1 MNAQEAKTANNG
13 NEVSSKIRTS
23 EITIIVNGSADEPC
37 YSIRYYDLSD
47 NEWHVGFSSY
57 CLSYV
62 MDWKNQHFEIVEPV
76 EHVGCTKSTG
86 TSKVKDFWQKV
97 KQKYESKDGQYID
110 RVLNDIVEETLKDME
125 GEKEMIEVGELIDK
139 IYDAKVN
146 EVNWEA
152 EYKSLK
158 DEMDVMYKDLDRVQ
172 RELECKNRELTELK
186 EKYSDLKQ
194 NYDYL
199 DGKNDAYE
207 YVIKYFGKGDL
218 KK

>member
-1 MNAQEAKTANNG
+1 MSKDLRTIDGKT
-13 NEVSSKIRTS
+13 KTS
-23 EITIIVNGSADEPC
+23 EIMIIVNGSADEPC

-62 MDWKNQHFEIVEPV
+62 MDWKKQHFEIVNPV
-76 EHVGCTKSTG
+76 EHTEPTKT
-86 TSKVKDFWQKV
+86 K
-97 KQKYESKDGQYID
+97 
-110 RVLNDIVEETLKDME
+110 TLKDME

-158 DEMDVMYKDLDRVQ
+158 DEMDVMYKELDRVR
-172 RELECKNRELTELK
+172 RELECKARELTQLK
-186 EKYSDLKQ
+186 ETYSDLKQ

-207 YVIKYFGKGDL
+207 YVIKHFGKEDL